1 MSFDSFK
8 RVLPLIPVSAWVI
21 SAAHA
26 TQYLSLE
33 EAQKTIFPKATRFEV
48 SAIKLTKEQKKEIE
62 KLSDMRMRPDEQKVW
77 KAYVGKELLGYF
89 IVDEVYGKHEF
100 ITYSIGL
107 TADGAVTQVEI
118 MDYRETYG
126 SEVRNPLWRKQFV
139 GKTLKD
145 PFVLDKDIVNISG
158 ATLSS
163 RHITDGVKKLL
174 AFYKVTV
181 DEITHK

>member
-1 MSFDSFK
+1 
-8 RVLPLIPVSAWVI
+8 
-21 SAAHA
+21 
-26 TQYLSLE
+26 
-33 EAQKTIFPKATRFEV
+33 
-48 SAIKLTKEQKKEIE
+48 
-62 KLSDMRMRPDEQKVW
+62 
-77 KAYVGKELLGYF
+77 
-89 IVDEVYGKHEF
+89 
-100 ITYSIGL
+100 
-107 TADGAVTQVEI
+107 